1 MKRIL
6 AVLLVLAMVFSL
18 AACSKDEDK
27 KPDNNNTNTGNT
39 TTDSGVLDKE
49 ITLTLWDIAVEGD
62 GNRPA
67 YDSALADLKA
77 KYPKVTINETVT
89 ENNAYKTKIKS
100 AMGANELPDI
110 FFTWSCAFLGDFVSA
125 GKVYC
130 LDEALAKYKDELPED
145 RQRRDDS
152 SSAW

>member
-18 AACSKDEDK
+18 AACSKDEEK
-27 KPDNNNTNTGNT
+27 KPEGGNNNPTT
-39 TTDSGVLDKE
+39 TTDSGVLDKD

-110 FFTWSCAFLGDFVSA
+110 FFTWAGAFLGDFVNA
-125 GKVYC
+125 GKV
-130 LDEALAKYKDELPED
+130 
-145 RQRRDDS
+145 Q
-152 SSAW
+152 

>member
-18 AACSKDEDK
+18 AACSKDDDK
-27 KPDNNNTNTGNT
+27 KTSDNNNTNTSNT
-39 TTDSGVLDKE
+39 STDSSVLDKE

-77 KYPKVTINETVT
+77 KYPKVTINETVHKLCIT
-89 ENNAYKTKIKS
+89 FIRLCN
-100 AMGANELPDI
+100 
-110 FFTWSCAFLGDFVSA
+110 CH
-125 GKVYC
+125 
-130 LDEALAKYKDELPED
+130 
-145 RQRRDDS
+145 RRIC
-152 SSAW
+152 